1 MIPDIESVTR
11 ILEEVAAEEVLPRF
25 QMLKNHEIRRKAGG
39 ELVTVADVAAEE
51 QISRRLA
58 DLLPGS
64 HVVGEE
70 ATADDPSVLDRL
82 ASEDDW
88 VWVIDPV
95 DGTGNFAR
103 GKPAFAVMA
112 GLVRGGETVAGW
124 IHHPVEGRTATAE
137 VGAGAWLGG
146 ERLRVADDAP
156 LGEMRGTLHAGTF
169 APPDM
174 VRQVQARRARVGAIK
189 SLRCAGLEYLRLA
202 SGQMHFSLFTKLMP
216 WDHVPGALIQREAGG
231 LARTLDGAPYTARSH
246 RAPGLLLAPGEAAWQ
261 ALHDALFG
269 PE

>member
-25 QMLKNHEIRRKAGG
+25 QMLKDDEVRRKAGG
-39 ELVTVADVAAEE
+39 ELVTVSDVAAEE
-51 QISRRLA
+51 QFSRRLA

-137 VGAGAWLGG
+137 VGAGAWFGG

-189 SLRCAGLEYLRLA
+189 SLRPDPARGRRARPHPRRRALYRAQPPRARSFARARRGRLA
-202 SGQMHFSLFTKLMP
+202 GP
-216 WDHVPGALIQREAGG
+216 
-231 LARTLDGAPYTARSH
+231 ARCPVRARIDARSW
-246 RAPGLLLAPGEAAWQ
+246 PQNLPTTGSST
-261 ALHDALFG
+261 
-269 PE
+269 